1 MLRAIRSTCSRT
13 PILSAT
19 LRQSQPFRT
28 TTILSVRKE
37 REVVMIGDGQVTL
50 GNTQMKPN
58 AQKIRTLNNGK
69 VIAGFAGATADCFA
83 LMERLETKLEEY
95 PGQLLRAGVE
105 LAKLWRTEKYL
116 RHLNA
121 TIVVCDKD
129 ISLTITGN
137 GDVVEPNDGVIG
149 IGSGGVYASSAARA
163 LMDIDGLNAETIARK
178 AIGIAAD
185 TDIYT
190 NSNFVME
197 SFQLD
202 ESGELIQKEEDD
214 KTKEQA

>member
-1 MLRAIRSTCSRT
+1 
-13 PILSAT
+13 
-19 LRQSQPFRT
+19 
-28 TTILSVRKE
+28 
-37 REVVMIGDGQVTL
+37 MIGDGQVTL